1 MEKGFLNVTE
11 SAALLGKRTVSAL
24 AKEIKVYLAACNFKS
39 TLLNL

>member
-24 AKEIKVYLAACNFKS
+24 VKEIEVYSVTHNFKS